1 MKKLNLIIAFL
12 RDRYR
17 NQLLT
22 EKVKEKIKCE
32 CKSLYQYFQLE
43 NILGKLTDIL
53 IENNKGDLNT
63 ELILSK

>member
-12 RDRYR
+12 QDKYR

-32 CKSLYQYFQLE
+32 CKSLCQYFQLE
-43 NILGKLTDIL
+43 NTFGKLTDIL
-53 IENNKGDLNT
+53 IENNKGDLNI

>member
-1 MKKLNLIIAFL
+1 MRKLNLIIAFL
-12 RDRYR
+12 KNKYK
-17 NQLLT
+17 NEFLS

-43 NILGKLTDIL
+43 NTFGKLTDIL
-53 IENNKGDLNT
+53 IENNKGDLNI

>member
-12 RDRYR
+12 QDKYR

-22 EKVKEKIKCE
+22 EKIKEMIKCE

-43 NILGKLTDIL
+43 NTFGKLTDIL
-53 IENNKGDLNT
+53 IENNKGDLNI